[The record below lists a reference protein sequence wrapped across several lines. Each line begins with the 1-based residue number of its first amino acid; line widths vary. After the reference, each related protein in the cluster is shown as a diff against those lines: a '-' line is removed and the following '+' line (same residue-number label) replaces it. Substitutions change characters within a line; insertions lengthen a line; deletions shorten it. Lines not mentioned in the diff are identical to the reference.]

1 MVEMKQVKTLADLI
15 AMQPRE
21 RDAWFAER
29 FGWRWVRCED
39 YKALA
44 APDSEYMYCPDCT
57 LDEIEKLP
65 IYEDSAHP
73 YYSKSPNGSFA
84 LKAEMVKL
92 GYEYTIQYAM
102 TIADDKEP
110 YYCIFEKTLG
120 EDNGSHGVNEIE
132 ATWKAA
138 ALALL
143 GE

>member
-1 MVEMKQVKTLADLI
+1 MKMKMKEVKELADLV

-29 FGWRWVRCED
+29 FGWIWVKCED

-44 APDSEYMYCPDCT
+44 APGSEYICT
-57 LDEIEKLP
+57 LDEIEELP
-65 IYEDSAHP
+65 IYDYSVHP
-73 YYSKSPNGSFA
+73 YYSKSPNGNFA

-92 GYEYTIQYAM
+92 GYSYEIKCSDIGVSVM
-102 TIADDKEP
+102 FCK
-110 YYCIFEKTLG
+110 
-120 EDNGSHGVNEIE
+120 NSHELPDYDIVCESEIE

-143 GE
+143 RGE